1 MGLEELS
8 PFRPEER
15 ILEYVLR
22 ARAGKRLVDLTLRGF
37 VEATAAET
45 PAPGGG
51 SVAAAVGALG
61 AALGTM
67 VANLSAHKRG
77 WDARWEEFSAWAEKG
92 KACHDELLRLV
103 DEDTL
108 AFDAVLAAFR
118 LPKATDAEKQQR
130 KAAIDA
136 ATRRAIEVPLR
147 VLEVAV
153 RAMDVVEAAAREG
166 LASSASDAGVGAL
179 CARTAALGAFLN
191 VRTNAK
197 GLGDRK
203 AAEAYVARATKLR
216 DEAALR
222 EEAILRIVESR

>member
-22 ARAGKRLVDLTLRGF
+22 ARAGTRLVDLTLRGF